1 MTDKRDRK
9 PKYADPTPEEIWG
22 VGGLA
27 EQMRELR
34 ERDRKGP
41 SDRGQGRIRV
51 CKTNGKL
58 REVIE

>member
-1 MTDKRDRK
+1 MTKKHDQK

-27 EQMRELR
+27 EQIRELR

-41 SDRGQGRIRV
+41 SDRAVGRIRV
-51 CKTNGKL
+51 CKTHGKL